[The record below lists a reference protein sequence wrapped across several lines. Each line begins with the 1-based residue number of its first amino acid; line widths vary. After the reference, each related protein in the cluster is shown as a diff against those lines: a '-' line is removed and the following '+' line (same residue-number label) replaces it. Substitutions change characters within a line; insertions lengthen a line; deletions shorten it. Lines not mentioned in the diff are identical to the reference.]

1 MRVSSGKE
9 GKNMPLFEVLSRLND
24 PSGMLPESSG
34 EVSGWQAEFGS
45 GYPNLAENASFAE
58 KLVYG
63 LKVCLIGMLIVF
75 AVLAILCAVLYC
87 FKIYYKLSQKK
98 KQSAAE
104 IAQPAV
110 SAPGA
115 ADDEELTVA
124 IATAAIAAMRNES
137 DAAFR
142 IISIQK
148 ID

>member
-9 GKNMPLFEVLSRLND
+9 GKNMPLFEVISRLND
-24 PSGMLPESSG
+24 SSDEISSWPEKFS
-34 EVSGWQAEFGS
+34 S

-58 KLVYG
+58 KLIYG

-98 KQSAAE
+98 KQPAAE
-104 IAQPAV
+104 IAKPAV